1 MLMKSIKHDILAT
14 YRDFAALYLVLMVM
28 AITAPLIFATR
39 LEWLT
44 ALIIISLTFVS
55 IGIMVVTFI
64 SIVRLYARRLYSNEG
79 YLTLTLPVSTT
90 ETLISKA
97 ITGLFW
103 SLVTFL
109 VFVVAF
115 LLFSLTF
122 YLVFNNSQWDDV
134 LAVFSIVNEIWQSG
148 YIWEITKTLLLQ
160 APLMLTSTLYS
171 LTLLLFIVTLVHTS
185 FIKKHRLPLGVL
197 IYYVLGNLIS
207 VLMLMFMSSL
217 FTVDSA
223 MQDVALNLG
232 GAYFLFNGTSFVID
246 WAYYGTQMAL
256 YLLIIGA
263 LGYGSWWL
271 VEKKLEVE

>member
-1 MLMKSIKHDILAT
+1 MLIKSIKHDLLAT
-14 YRDFAALYLVLMVM
+14 YRDFVALYLVLIVM
-28 AITAPLIFATR
+28 AITAPLVLASR
-39 LEWLT
+39 MEWLT
-44 ALIIISLTFVS
+44 VLIIISLTFVS

-64 SIVRLYARRLYSNEG
+64 SIVRLYTRRLYSSEG

-90 ETLISKA
+90 ETLISKV
-97 ITGLFW
+97 ITGLIW
-103 SLVTFL
+103 SVVTLVIFI
-109 VFVVAF
+109 VAF

-122 YLVFNNSQWDDV
+122 YLVFNNSQWEDV

-148 YIWEITKTLLLQ
+148 YVWEIGKTLLLQ

-197 IYYVLGNLIS
+197 IYYILGNLIS
-207 VLMLMFMSSL
+207 MLMML
-217 FTVDSA
+217 FTSSFFTEGSA
-223 MQDVALNLG
+223 MQDLALNLG
-232 GAYFLFNGTSFVID
+232 GAYFMFNGTSFVID

-263 LGYGSWWL
+263 LGFGAWWL